1 MPRSGENAMKNIAPE
16 RCGIIALTATS
27 RVTAHAASTAR
38 RCTARQPFPVICSAG
53 AAYWPPALLTRVS
66 IRPNRSS
73 VLSTSPATC
82 SSSRMSAGTASARA
96 PSASISAAVFSN
108 GSGRLPQI
116 TTSAPQRAN

>member
-1 MPRSGENAMKNIAPE
+1 MKNIAPE

-66 IRPNRSS
+66 IRPDRSS